1 MVFAEVAVDAPVE
14 HGRTFTYSVP
24 PGLDLR
30 PGHLVRVPFGPRR
43 MQGVVFDLAQE
54 SQVAETRDVLSV
66 VFEDEVLD
74 DTGLDLA
81 RWVSDY
87 YMCSRFE
94 AAAAMLPPGGRTR
107 PRTYYALRDDEEAD
121 TARLTGL
128 QTRLLDYLSA
138 RGRTSEGRLARALG
152 EAARASVRS
161 LVRRGL
167 VDRTYGSLDP
177 SVRTKLRKYVA
188 LAPEFVSRGH
198 ELVSQLKARGPRQAA
213 LLERLLREKEP
224 LPLAVVN
231 KEFGTSAVTT
241 LIKKGLVVKKE
252 IQVDRDPLAGRVFP
266 LALPLELTDAQ
277 LTSASAVRETMDD
290 PSSAPRHF
298 LLKGVTGSG
307 KTEVYLDATEH
318 CLAIGKR
325 AIVMVPEIA
334 LTHQTIERFA
344 ARFPGNVAVLHSG
357 LTPGQR
363 FDQWWRIRRGEYGV
377 VIGSRSAAFAPQPDL
392 GLIVVDEEHEWTYKQ
407 HDTVPRYHARDVARK
422 LAGLTGAVVV
432 SGSASPDVGSY
443 HAATKGRS
451 RLLTLPQRVGTT
463 ITGMSNGAGLASV
476 DVVDMRR
483 ELREG
488 NRLIFSRDL
497 MRKLEAAL
505 DAGDQAIL
513 FLNRRGSATHLQ
525 CRNCG
530 LALKCRRCDVGL
542 TFHRNPSRLVC
553 HYCGERRRP
562 PPKCPQCKSFRLSY
576 YGIGTQTVVDEVTK
590 HFPKAEVLRW
600 DRDSTTGRGAD
611 EEILERFR
619 TRQAQVLVGTQ
630 VIAKGLHFPA
640 VTLVGVVM
648 ADLGLNAP
656 DYQAGERTFQILC
669 QVAGRAGRGWAAGD
683 VVVQTYQ
690 PDNYAIK
697 AAATQD
703 YDRFYPQEIA
713 FRREQNNPP
722 LTRLIRLLY
731 SHTNRAVTEGEATRW
746 AELLRLERDGWGFSD
761 VELIGPTP
769 AHPPRLRGRYRWQL
783 ILRGANPRMLLDK
796 LTVPHGWTIDV
807 DPVGPA

>member
-14 HGRTFTYSVP
+14 RRRTFTYSVP
-24 PGLDLR
+24 VGLDLR

-43 MQGVVFDLAQE
+43 VQGVVFGLAQD
-54 SQVAETRDVLSV
+54 SQVAETRDVLGV
-66 VFEDEVLD
+66 VFEDEVLSE
-74 DTGLDLA
+74 TGLGLA

-87 YMCSRFE
+87 YMCSLFE

-107 PRTYYALRDDEEAD
+107 PRTYYALRDDTGAE
-121 TARLTGL
+121 TANLTGL
-128 QTRLLDYLSA
+128 QTRIVDYLSA
-138 RGRTSEGRLARALG
+138 RGRTTEDRLARSLG
-152 EAARASVRS
+152 EPARASVRS

-167 VDRTYGSLDP
+167 VDRTYGSLAP
-177 SVRTKLRKYVA
+177 SVRVKLRKYAA
-188 LAPEFVSRGH
+188 LAPGLASPGP
-198 ELVSQLKARGPRQAA
+198 ELVSRVGERSPRQRA
-213 LLERLLREKEP
+213 LLDRLLQEGKP
-224 LPLAVVN
+224 LPLTAVN
-231 KEFGTSAVTT
+231 REFGASAVNA
-241 LIKKGLVVKKE
+241 LVRKGLVVKKE
-252 IQVDRDPLAGRVFP
+252 LPVDRDPLAGQVFP
-266 LALPLELTDAQ
+266 LALPTELTDAQ
-277 LTSASAVRETMDD
+277 LAAAAAIREAVDD
-290 PSSAPRHF
+290 PSYSPRSF

-307 KTEVYLDATEH
+307 KTEVYLDAAEH
-318 CLAIGKR
+318 CLAIGRR
-325 AIVMVPEIA
+325 AVVMVPEIA
-334 LTHQTIERFA
+334 LTHQTVERFA

-377 VIGSRSAAFAPQPDL
+377 VIGARSAAFAPQPDL

-407 HDTVPRYHARDVARK
+407 HDAAPRYHARDVTRK
-422 LAGLTGAVVV
+422 IGAITGAVVV
-432 SGSASPDVGSY
+432 SGSASPDVGAY
-443 HAATKGRS
+443 HAAARGRS

-463 ITGMSNGAGLASV
+463 MIGVRNGAGLASV
-476 DVVDMRR
+476 SIVDMRR

-488 NRLIFSRDL
+488 NRLIFSRAL
-497 MRKLEAAL
+497 MSKLGVTL
-505 DAGDQAIL
+505 DSGGQAIL

-530 LALKCRRCDVGL
+530 LGLKCRRCDVGL

-576 YGIGTQTVVDEVTK
+576 YGIGTQTVVDEINS
-590 HFPKAEVLRW
+590 HFPKAGALRW
-600 DRDSTTGRGAD
+600 DHDSTAGRGSYED
-611 EEILERFR
+611 ILERFR
-619 TRQAQVLVGTQ
+619 SRQAQVLVGTQ
-630 VIAKGLHFPA
+630 MIAKGLHFPA
-640 VTLVGVVM
+640 VTLVGVVI

-656 DYQAGERTFQILC
+656 DYQAGERTFQVLC
-669 QVAGRAGRGWAAGD
+669 QVAGRAGRGREAGD

-713 FRREQNNPP
+713 FRREQGNPP
-722 LTRLIRLLY
+722 LSRLIRLVY
-731 SHTNRAVTEGEATRW
+731 SHTNRAVTEAEATRW
-746 AELLRLERDGWGFSD
+746 AELLRRERDGWGYSD

-769 AHPPRLRGRYRWQL
+769 THPPRLRGRYRWQ
-783 ILRGANPRMLLDK
+783 IVLRAPNPRILLDK
-796 LTVPHGWTIDV
+796 LAVPHGWTVDV